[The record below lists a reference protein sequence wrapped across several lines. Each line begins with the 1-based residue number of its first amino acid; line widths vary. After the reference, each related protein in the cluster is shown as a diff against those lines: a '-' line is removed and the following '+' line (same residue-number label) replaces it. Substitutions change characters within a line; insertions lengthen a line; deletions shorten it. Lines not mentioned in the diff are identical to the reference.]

1 MCRIN
6 DCKWGQ
12 IIFTA
17 ENVIKYLVKE
27 EEKMKQGLNLAK
39 RIVLFFLG
47 MSIIQ
52 LGVALFLKTN
62 IGSDPFTV
70 FTQGLSITL
79 NKTGLKDFSFVQML
93 AGKSEVTPGI
103 ANMIILIVLFVI
115 ILFTE
120 KKRIKIGTLI
130 CVVGVGPI
138 IDFGVKIISY
148 FPVESYNY
156 VIKMILLLLGCFI
169 IAIGF
174 SILSASNIGVAP
186 NDIIPFI
193 IQDKTKI
200 EYRWVR
206 ISLDAVFLIGGF
218 LLGGKV
224 GIGTIIAML
233 STGPFIQLCLPYG
246 EKCVNL
252 ILGSYETKTEE
263 VAA

>member
-1 MCRIN
+1 
-6 DCKWGQ
+6 
-12 IIFTA
+12 
-17 ENVIKYLVKE
+17 
-27 EEKMKQGLNLAK
+27 MKQGLNLTK
-39 RIVLFFLG
+39 RIILFFLG

-70 FTQGLSITL
+70 FTQGLSMSL
-79 NKTGLKDFSFVQML
+79 NKTGLKDFSLVQML

-103 ANMIILIVLFVI
+103 ANMIILMVLFLI

-138 IDFGVKIISY
+138 IDLGVNIISY

-156 VIKMILLLLGCFI
+156 VIKMILLLAGCFI

-174 SILSASNIGVAP
+174 SILSASNLGVAP

-200 EYRWVR
+200 EYRWIR
-206 ISLDAVFLIGGF
+206 ISLDAIFLIGGF

-224 GIGTIIAML
+224 GSGTIIAML
-233 STGPFIQLCLPYG
+233 SQGPFIQLCLPYG
-246 EKCVNL
+246 EKIVSS
-252 ILGSYETKTEE
+252 ILSQHESEKQEI
-263 VAA
+263 AA